1 MEDTLRIYTFYEKQI
16 DGEKQ
21 YYVSFLD
28 GQGKWQETE
37 VSVEVFEEMQHLM
50 RKERNYIRS
59 DERHLEYLE
68 LSEGIQHKRSVN
80 TEINLEEQ
88 ILAKLRMEELRA
100 AIEAL
105 PSVQRRRFLLRY
117 EMDMT
122 YEQIARIEGCTS
134 RAVQHS
140 VEAARKKIQKKLK
153 KFEN

>member
-21 YYVSFLD
+21 YYVSFRD
-28 GQGKWQETE
+28 GQDKWQEAE
-37 VSVEVFEEMQHLM
+37 VSAEVFEEMQNLM

-68 LSEGIQHKRSVN
+68 LSEGVQYKRSVN
-80 TEINLEEQ
+80 AEINLEEQ
-88 ILAKLRMEELRA
+88 ILSKLRMEELKA

-105 PSVQRRRFLLRY
+105 STIQRRRFLLRY

-153 KFEN
+153 RFEN

>member
-16 DGEKQ
+16 EGETK
-21 YYVSFLD
+21 YYVSFRD
-28 GQGKWQETE
+28 GQGQWQEAE
-37 VSVEVFEEMQHLM
+37 VSAEVFEEMQNLM

-59 DERHLEYLE
+59 DERHLEHLE
-68 LSEGIQHKRSVN
+68 LSEGTKHKRSVHS
-80 TEINLEEQ
+80 EISLEEQ
-88 ILAKLRMEELRA
+88 ILSKLRMEELR
-100 AIEAL
+100 ISIDEL
-105 PSVQRRRFLLRY
+105 PSIQRRRFLLRY

-140 VEAARKKIQKKLK
+140 VEAAKKKIQKKLK

>member
-1 MEDTLRIYTFYEKQI
+1 MEDNLRIYTFYEKQI

-21 YYVSFLD
+21 YYVSFRNGL
-28 GQGKWQETE
+28 GEWQEVE
-37 VSVEVFEEMQHLM
+37 VSQEIFKEMQNLM

-59 DERHLEYLE
+59 DERHLEYFE
-68 LSEGIQHKRSVN
+68 LSEAVQHKRSVHIE
-80 TEINLEEQ
+80 TNLEEQ
-88 ILAKLRMEELRA
+88 ILSKLRMEELKA

-105 PSVQRRRFLLRY
+105 PSIQRRRFLLRY

-122 YEQIARIEGCTS
+122 YEQIAKIEGCTS

-140 VEAARKKIQKKLK
+140 VETAKKTIQKKLK